1 MSWSHYLLQVNI
13 YLVVFYAFYRLLL
26 AKETYFILNRIYLVG
41 SGLFALT
48 IPFMKIDWFS
58 KQDVSQQIY
67 VQVEQINQFI
77 VDTSTSTD
85 SEQKFSW
92 AALVVL
98 VYLIGVAFFL
108 IRFTLQLVAVK
119 KMFKGIKS
127 GLAFSFWKKKIVAE
141 NLPEAATV
149 NHHEDIHIKQL
160 HTLDVVFFELL
171 GILTWFNPV
180 IYLYKETVKNIHE
193 YLADEAAAKFQGD
206 KEAYSMLLLNQAF
219 GVNVNSLTNGFFK
232 KSMIKKRIFM
242 LYKERSRKTAIL
254 KYGIFVPLFAAAL
267 LLSSATVKENEQILA
282 VAEQVPFEELEKA
295 VTETVNTPQE
305 KALEVVVAKPT
316 VKFPEPKMLSEDG
329 IEKFY
334 KFLADNVRY
343 SKEAQANSVQG
354 NLIVNFIVYDK
365 KITSI
370 TINPKL
376 GFGTD
381 EEITK
386 VLKAFNA
393 EVFSNGKYSIRIEH
407 RLNGAVT
414 PILNDEAKRK
424 AGYTALNTIT
434 IMGYAAKT
442 TGDDNTVYSFVR
454 LENPP
459 TYPGGMDK
467 FYAYIG
473 ENLKYPEEAKK
484 NEIQGKVFMS
494 FTVEKDGAINDVKVD
509 RKLGYGTDEEA
520 VRVLKSS
527 KRWNPGLINGK
538 PVRVKYNMPISF
550 NLNNKGT
557 ATKSKIMGERVDTES
572 FLKESNF
579 LKDKTPL
586 YILDG
591 KPFEK
596 DIKELDPKEI
606 ESITVL
612 KDASALALYGEKAVH
627 GVIIIVTKKAPK
639 AITIT
644 PTKN

>member
-58 KQDVSQQIY
+58 KQEVSQQIY
-67 VQVEQINQFI
+67 VQVEQINQFM
-77 VDTSTSTD
+77 VATSTSTD
-85 SEQKFSW
+85 NEQQFSW

-98 VYLIGVAFFL
+98 VYLLGVAFFL

-127 GLAFSFWKKKIVAE
+127 GLAFSFWNKKVVAE

-193 YLADEAAAKFQGD
+193 YLADQAAAEFQGD

-242 LYKERSRKTAIL
+242 LYKERSRKTAII
-254 KYGIFVPLFAAAL
+254 KYGVVVPLFAAAL

-282 VAEQVPFEELEKA
+282 VAEQVPFEELEKV

-305 KALEVVVAKPT
+305 KTLEVVVAKPT
-316 VKFPEPKMLSEDG
+316 VKFPEPKMLNEGG

-343 SKEAQANSVQG
+343 SKEAQANNVQG

-407 RLNGAVT
+407 RLNGAAT
-414 PILNDEAKRK
+414 PILNEEAKRQ

-442 TGDDNTVYSFVR
+442 TGDDNTIYGFVSM
-454 LENPP
+454 ETPP

-550 NLNNKGT
+550 NLNNKAT
-557 ATKSKIMGERVDTES
+557 ATKSKILGERVDTES
-572 FLKESNF
+572 FLKGSTF
-579 LKDKTPL
+579 LTDKTPL

-591 KPFEK
+591 KPYEK